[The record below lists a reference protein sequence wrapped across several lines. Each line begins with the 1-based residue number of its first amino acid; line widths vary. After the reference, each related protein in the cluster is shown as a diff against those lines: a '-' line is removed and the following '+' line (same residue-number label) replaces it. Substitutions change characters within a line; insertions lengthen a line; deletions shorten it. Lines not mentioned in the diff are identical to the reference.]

1 MGTTPK
7 LGLPYPEP
15 TDPVAAGANAI
26 RDLALALDAQ
36 TPRIVGRVF
45 GPGADQNI
53 PANSATIDVT
63 GMTLTWTA
71 VAGRRYRLVWNTNVT
86 TLGASA
92 AGTLA
97 FTNQAGSGYI
107 AGSYRSIVLDHS
119 GSMIIA
125 HVETV
130 EDFPTGGSV
139 TRKCIATANTSPG
152 GELILIGTY
161 TRNPIF
167 YVEDVGPI

>member
-36 TPRIVGRVF
+36 TPRVIGRVF

-53 PANSATIDVT
+53 PANGATVDVT

-71 VAGRRYRLVWNTNVT
+71 VAGRRYRYVWNTNVT
-86 TLGASA
+86 TLGATA
-92 AGTLA
+92 AGTLSIVNA
-97 FTNQAGSGYI
+97 AGSAYI
-107 AGSYRSIVLDHS
+107 AGSYRSLTLDHS
-119 GSMIIA
+119 GTMIIA
-125 HVETV
+125 QIETV

-139 TRKCIATANTSPG
+139 TRKCAATANPSPG

-161 TRNPIF
+161 TRNAIF